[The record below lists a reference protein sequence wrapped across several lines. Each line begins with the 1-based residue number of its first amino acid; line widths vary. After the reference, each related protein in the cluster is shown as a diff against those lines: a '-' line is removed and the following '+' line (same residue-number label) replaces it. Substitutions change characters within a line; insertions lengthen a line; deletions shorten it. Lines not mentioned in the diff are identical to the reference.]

1 MWILLFTGVLFFLH
15 PSRLPSTCQLYPNS
29 SLTGTPPLSF
39 LSTCPILIHRLPSKS
54 NYTRMEN
61 FMKQFFQH
69 IIAEYPI
76 SFESLIIW
84 VKLIL
89 STAISYVMGRYA
101 SIIPDTRQSIKSN
114 LKRYIYHCINFFLFK
129 TSQNLTAKA

>member
-1 MWILLFTGVLFFLH
+1 
-15 PSRLPSTCQLYPNS
+15 
-29 SLTGTPPLSF
+29 
-39 LSTCPILIHRLPSKS
+39 
-54 NYTRMEN
+54 
-61 FMKQFFQH
+61 MKQFFQH